1 LYNSPVLNYKMR
13 NKTNNNS
20 RLEFQD
26 KLLLTGAKAIIL
38 ANVASAVVACQI
50 EDFRKSYKRFRK
62 SIAK

>member
-1 LYNSPVLNYKMR
+1 MR